1 MGDLITIL
9 LVLLD
14 FQVYKM
20 VMRARDNSEIAMLA
34 VIDIFIW
41 LLAIIGA
48 TSEVITI
55 DTSIQSPLLPLTIT
69 HDDWGS
75 ALRLLTLKVRT
86 RYIIS

>member
-41 LLAIIGA
+41 LLAIIE
-48 TSEVITI
+48 S
-55 DTSIQSPLLPLTIT
+55 
-69 HDDWGS
+69 H
-75 ALRLLTLKVRT
+75 K
-86 RYIIS
+86 

>member
-41 LLAIIGA
+41 LLA
-48 TSEVITI
+48 VIE
-55 DTSIQSPLLPLTIT
+55 S
-69 HDDWGS
+69 H
-75 ALRLLTLKVRT
+75 K
-86 RYIIS
+86 